1 MIGQILSQTPQTA
14 IFMSQSNQWITCK
27 VYPTLQWWINLDKF
41 IWNYRLDLDQL
52 IRSWRLLI
60 WFSSSDESPST
71 TRSIVQSVWN
81 THSSGSDS
89 VEWLSVA
96 DSPTMETSVRM
107 FFVSSPQEIFLDNTL
122 LVYFWM
128 VPFIHHKL
136 TVEEKHTGSFRS
148 PLNRTTRKANK
159 PPQRLLLTKQ
169 NQHFRNLK
177 RNN

>member
-1 MIGQILSQTPQTA
+1 MNHLQSLSHSSMMDQPRQIHLELQIGSWPADSIMTVA
-14 IFMSQSNQWITCK
+14 
-27 VYPTLQWWINLDKF
+27 
-41 IWNYRLDLDQL
+41 DL
-52 IRSWRLLI
+52 SWRLLI

-71 TRSIVQSVWN
+71 TRSIVQFVWN